1 MVSAEMQ
8 PTDSQKY
15 ERVHNDGRR
24 ERSSAN
30 SSRSMRE
37 EYPLNCWTIKC
48 GEYVGL
54 DLTNIWIW
62 FGVVSISTISTSISS
77 AFLRMS
83 SFNRTTKSCGCWHE
97 KHGDTGSRLY
107 KCWQDMKAR
116 CEYKKDTNY
125 HNYGGR
131 GITVCEEWRNSYLK
145 FKDWALKNGY
155 TEKLTIDRIDVNGN
169 YEPNNCRWV
178 GFDIQA
184 NNTRANVFVE
194 YNGEKMTLRQF
205 ARKYTEPM
213 GVSYKTLW
221 HRYSVAKWSLE
232 KCVNTPLMNQ

>member
-54 DLTNIWIW
+54 DFTKIWIW
-62 FGVVSISTISTSISS
+62 SCIVSISTISTSISS

-83 SFNRTTKSCGCWHE
+83 SFK
-97 KHGDTGSRLY
+97 
-107 KCWQDMKAR
+107 
-116 CEYKKDTNY
+116 
-125 HNYGGR
+125 
-131 GITVCEEWRNSYLK
+131 RNSI
-145 FKDWALKNGY
+145 FG
-155 TEKLTIDRIDVNGN
+155 
-169 YEPNNCRWV
+169 
-178 GFDIQA
+178 DITFLA
-184 NNTRANVFVE
+184 YHSIRKRNIKTSVF
-194 YNGEKMTLRQF
+194 GT
-205 ARKYTEPM
+205 PM
-213 GVSYKTLW
+213 GRNIPTMCQVI
-221 HRYSVAKWSLE
+221 SLFHS
-232 KCVNTPLMNQ
+232 LL